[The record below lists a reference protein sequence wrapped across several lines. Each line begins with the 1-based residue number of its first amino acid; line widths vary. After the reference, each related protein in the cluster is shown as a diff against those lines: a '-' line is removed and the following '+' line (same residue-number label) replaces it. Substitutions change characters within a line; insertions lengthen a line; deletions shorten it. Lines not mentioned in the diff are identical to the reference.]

1 MVNPWVSLRWLGQAE
16 DMATTVRTAITDAD
30 YEAWRAVRIAVMPY
44 ERCPTVAEFR
54 ELDRPGRLMVLAE
67 IDGEVVGSGLADR
80 SGDGERAAL
89 ASRVRPDFR
98 RRGVGT
104 EVLRVLAEHA
114 VAQGYDV
121 AGASVDDEES
131 RLFAER
137 FGFVETN
144 RQVEQVR
151 QIGAEPWPAP
161 ATEYQIVSVA
171 ERPEL
176 WMAAYHQVALPTLPD
191 MDHPVA
197 VKVSADDWE
206 KEWINDPAA
215 MFVAVAGD
223 EVIGVAGLLLD
234 SDRPERAEVAYT
246 AVRREWRGKSVAASL
261 KRTSMAWAA
270 DHGITEVYTWTQRG
284 NDSMRRLNEHLG
296 FSYGIVS
303 ITMRAPL
310 PLAGLDPTPAK
321 VS

>member
-1 MVNPWVSLRWLGQAE
+1 M
-16 DMATTVRTAITDAD
+16 TTTIRTAISDAD

-44 ERCPTVAEFR
+44 ERCPSVAELR
-54 ELDRPGRLMVLAE
+54 DLDRPGRLMVLAE
-67 IDGEVVGSGLADR
+67 VGGEVVGSGLADR

-89 ASRVRPDFR
+89 AARVRPEFR
-98 RRGVGT
+98 RCGIGT
-104 EVLRVLAEHA
+104 DVLRVLTDHA
-114 VAQGYDV
+114 VAQGYDM

-137 FGFVETN
+137 FGFVESN

-151 QIGAEPWPAP
+151 PIGEEPHPEPPTAY
-161 ATEYQIVSVA
+161 EVVSVA

-176 WMAAYHQVALPTLPD
+176 WKAAYHQVALPTFPD

-197 VKVSADDWE
+197 LKVSEDDWE

-223 EVIGVAGLLLD
+223 EVIGVAGLMLD

-246 AVRREWRGKSVAASL
+246 AVRREWRGKSVASTL
-261 KRTSMAWAA
+261 KRTGMAWAA
-270 DHGITEVYTWTQRG
+270 DHGITEIYTWTQRG
-284 NDSMRRLNEHLG
+284 NDAMRRLNEHLG
-296 FSYGIVS
+296 FTYGIVS

-310 PLAGLDPTPAK
+310 PLVSVSSPRRRAGG
-321 VS
+321 

>member
-1 MVNPWVSLRWLGQAE
+1 M
-16 DMATTVRTAITDAD
+16 TTTIRTATTDAD
-30 YEAWRAVRIAVMPY
+30 YEAWRAVRIAVLPY
-44 ERCPTVAEFR
+44 ERCPSVAELR
-54 ELDRPGRLMVLAE
+54 DLDRPGRLMLLAE

-89 ASRVRPDFR
+89 MPRVHPDFR

-104 EVLRVLAEHA
+104 DLLWALADHA
-114 VAQGYDV
+114 VAQGYDT
-121 AGASVDDEES
+121 AGASVDDDGS

-137 FGFVETN
+137 FGFVERN
-144 RQVEQVR
+144 REVEQLR
-151 QIGAEPWPAP
+151 KIGDEPGPAP
-161 ATEYQIVSVA
+161 PTEYTIVSVA

-176 WMAAYHQVALPTLPD
+176 WAAAYHQVALPTLPD

-197 VKVSADDWE
+197 LKVSEDDWE

-223 EVIGVAGLLLD
+223 EVIGVAGLMLD

-246 AVRREWRGKSVAASL
+246 AVRREWRGKSVAATL

-270 DHGITEVYTWTQRG
+270 DHGITEIYTWTQRG
-284 NDSMRRLNEHLG
+284 NDAMRRLNEHLG
-296 FSYGIVS
+296 FTYGITS
-303 ITMRAPL
+303 ISMRAPL
-310 PLAGLDPTPAK
+310 PLTGLAPVGRD
-321 VS
+321 

>member
-1 MVNPWVSLRWLGQAE
+1 M
-16 DMATTVRTAITDAD
+16 TTTIRTAITDAD
-30 YEAWRAVRIAVMPY
+30 YEAWRAVRIAVLPY
-44 ERCPTVAEFR
+44 ERCPTVAELR
-54 ELDRPGRLMVLAE
+54 DLDRPGRLMVLAE
-67 IDGEVVGSGLADR
+67 IDGQVVGCGLTDR
-80 SGDGERAAL
+80 SGDGERAGL
-89 ASRVRPDFR
+89 IPRVHPDFR

-104 EVLRVLAEHA
+104 DLLRVLADHA
-114 VAQGYDV
+114 VAQGYDM

-137 FGFVETN
+137 FGFVEKN
-144 RQVEQVR
+144 REVEQVR
-151 QIGAEPWPAP
+151 QIGDEPRPAP
-161 ATEYQIVSVA
+161 PTEYEIVSVA

-176 WMAAYHQVALPTLPD
+176 WAAAYHQVALPTLPD

-197 VKVSADDWE
+197 LKVSESDWE

-223 EVIGVAGLLLD
+223 EVIGVAGLMLD

-246 AVRREWRGKSVAASL
+246 AVRREWRGKSVASTL

-270 DHGITEVYTWTQRG
+270 EHGITEIYTWTQRG

-296 FSYGIVS
+296 FTYGIVS
-303 ITMRAPL
+303 LSMRAPL
-310 PLAGLDPTPAK
+310 PLTERARA
-321 VS
+321 

>member
-1 MVNPWVSLRWLGQAE
+1 M
-16 DMATTVRTAITDAD
+16 TTTIRTAITDAD
-30 YEAWRAVRIAVMPY
+30 YEAWRAVRIAVLPY
-44 ERCPTVAEFR
+44 ERCPTVAEIR
-54 ELDRPGRLMVLAE
+54 DLDRPGRLMVLAE
-67 IDGEVVGSGLADR
+67 VDGEVVGSGLADR
-80 SGDGERAAL
+80 SGDGERASL
-89 ASRVRPDFR
+89 TPRVHPEFR
-98 RRGVGT
+98 RRGVGADL
-104 EVLRVLAEHA
+104 LRVLADHA

-137 FGFVETN
+137 FGFVETD

-151 QIGAEPWPAP
+151 QIGDEPRPVP
-161 ATEYQIVSVA
+161 PTEYKIVSVA

-176 WMAAYHQVALPTLPD
+176 WTVAYHQVALPTLPD
-191 MDHPVA
+191 MDLPVA
-197 VKVSADDWE
+197 LKVSAADWE

-223 EVIGVAGLLLD
+223 EVIGVAGLMLD

-246 AVRREWRGKSVAASL
+246 AVRREWRGKSVAATL
-261 KRTSMAWAA
+261 KRASMAWAA
-270 DHGITEVYTWTQRG
+270 DHGITEIYTWTQRG

-296 FSYGIVS
+296 FTYGIVS

-310 PLAGLDPTPAK
+310 PLTGEPSGA
-321 VS
+321 

>member
-1 MVNPWVSLRWLGQAE
+1 M
-16 DMATTVRTAITDAD
+16 TTTIRTAITDAD
-30 YEAWRAVRIAVMPY
+30 YEAWRAVRIAVLPY
-44 ERCPTVAEFR
+44 ERCATIAELR
-54 ELDRPGRLMVLAE
+54 DLDRPGRLMVLAE
-67 IDGEVVGSGLADR
+67 IDGEVVGSGMADR

-89 ASRVRPDFR
+89 MPRVHPDFR

-104 EVLRVLAEHA
+104 ELLRVLADHA
-114 VAQGYDV
+114 VAQGYDM

-137 FGFVETN
+137 FGFQEAN
-144 RQVEQVR
+144 REVEQVR
-151 QIGAEPWPAP
+151 QIGDEPWPAP
-161 ATEYQIVSVA
+161 PTEYRIVSVA

-176 WMAAYHQVALPTLPD
+176 WAAAYHQVALPTFPD

-197 VKVSADDWE
+197 IKVSADEWD

-223 EVIGVAGLLLD
+223 EVIGVAGLMLD

-246 AVRREWRGKSVAASL
+246 AVRREWRGRSVAATL

-270 DHGITEVYTWTQRG
+270 DHGITEIYTWTQRG
-284 NDSMRRLNEHLG
+284 NDAMRRLNEHLG
-296 FSYGIVS
+296 FTYGIVS
-303 ITMRAPL
+303 ISLRAPL
-310 PLAGLDPTPAK
+310 PLSWD
-321 VS
+321 

>member
-1 MVNPWVSLRWLGQAE
+1 
-16 DMATTVRTAITDAD
+16 
-30 YEAWRAVRIAVMPY
+30 
-44 ERCPTVAEFR
+44 
-54 ELDRPGRLMVLAE
+54 MVLAE
-67 IDGEVVGSGLADR
+67 ADGEVVGSGLADR
-80 SGDGERAAL
+80 SGDGERASL
-89 ASRVRPDFR
+89 TPRVHPEFR

-104 EVLRVLAEHA
+104 DLLRVLADHA

-121 AGASVDDEES
+121 AGASVDDEGS

-137 FGFVETN
+137 FGFVEMD

-151 QIGAEPWPAP
+151 QIGDEPWPAP
-161 ATEYQIVSVA
+161 PTEYKIVSVA

-176 WMAAYHQVALPTLPD
+176 WTAAYHQVALTTIPD
-191 MDHPVA
+191 MDLPVA
-197 VKVSADDWE
+197 LKVSAADWE

-223 EVIGVAGLLLD
+223 EVIGVAGLMLD

-246 AVRREWRGKSVAASL
+246 AVRREWRGKSVAATL
-261 KRTSMAWAA
+261 KRASMAWAA
-270 DHGITEVYTWTQRG
+270 DHGITEIYTWTQRG

-296 FSYGIVS
+296 FTYGIVS

-310 PLAGLDPTPAK
+310 PLTGEHSVASRPPPARSMPSGGRTPTPGP
-321 VS
+321 